1 MEVTALLGDP
11 QIARLGSSSVKFR
24 EPAKERS
31 DGKKPLFSSSDKL
44 DGCLSSASGIPAPPP
59 FFFGRTLSY
68 EVLPDEMRVLP

>member
-44 DGCLSSASGIPAPPP
+44 DGCLSSASGIPAPPL
-59 FFFGRTLSY
+59 FFLEGLS
-68 EVLPDEMRVLP
+68 VMKCFQMR